1 MKNMACRP
9 GCGACCIE
17 ISISSPVP
25 GLPGGKPA
33 GMRCPHLT
41 AANLCALFGSPDRP
55 PVCGAL
61 RPSIEMC
68 GASTAEAAAYLA
80 WLERETAPA
89 TT

>member
-1 MKNMACRP
+1 MNCRP

-41 AANLCALFGSPDRP
+41 AQNRCALFGTPDRP

-61 RPSIEMC
+61 RPSREMC
-68 GASTAEAAAYLA
+68 GTCFDEASAYLA
-80 WLERETAPA
+80 WLERETAPHNA
-89 TT
+89 